1 MGRYAGGHGEAKLS
15 DQQRTTRFLPFPIGF
30 RLVFVAIFGYKRV
43 VPLKQTFGFLGAGR
57 MASALAGGMVESG
70 LIKGRQLIAS
80 DVVQAA
86 LKSFTKSTGGRTAK
100 SNAEVLRKADIIIIA
115 VKPHQVIE
123 LLNELSDQ
131 ITSKHLFISIAAGV
145 SLAQLEEALG
155 HKARVIRVMPNTP
168 ALVGEGA
175 SGFARGSN
183 AKAADAKLAKQLLES
198 VGMAIEVPEHLINSI
213 TGLSGS
219 GPAYGFQMIEAMS
232 DGAVAAGLPRDLATP
247 LAAQTLLGAAKMV
260 LETGEHPGKLK
271 DMVTSPGGTTIE
283 GLHEM
288 EAAGVRGGLMNAV
301 RAASD
306 KAANLS

>member
-1 MGRYAGGHGEAKLS
+1 M
-15 DQQRTTRFLPFPIGF
+15 
-30 RLVFVAIFGYKRV
+30 AIFGYKRV
-43 VPLKQTFGFLGAGR
+43 VPLKPTFGFLGAGR

-80 DVVQAA
+80 DVVQVT

-123 LLNELSDQ
+123 LLNELHDQ

-175 SGFARGSN
+175 SGFARGAN

>member
-1 MGRYAGGHGEAKLS
+1 M
-15 DQQRTTRFLPFPIGF
+15 T
-30 RLVFVAIFGYKRV
+30 IFDYKRV

-183 AKAADAKLAKQLLES
+183 AKAADAKLTKQLLES